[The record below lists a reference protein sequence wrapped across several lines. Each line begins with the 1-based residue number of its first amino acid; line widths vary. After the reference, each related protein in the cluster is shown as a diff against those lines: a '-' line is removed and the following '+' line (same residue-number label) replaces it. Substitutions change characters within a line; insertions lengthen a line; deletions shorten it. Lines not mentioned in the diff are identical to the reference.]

1 MKPSF
6 RLSLLCATLA
16 ASTLMTA
23 CAPLLV
29 GGAVAGG
36 AMSYADRRT
45 TGTQVDDQGIV
56 LRAGNRIGEALGGRG
71 HVNVNSMNR
80 LVLLTGEVENEADKQ
95 AAQTTAQAVDAV
107 RTVVNELAV
116 MPSSTVGARSQD
128 ALITTRVKARL
139 VDATDIQAHV
149 IKVVTERG
157 EVYLMGIVTER
168 EAARAAEVAAGTQGV
183 RKVVRVFEVV
193 PEAELAR

>member
-1 MKPSF
+1 MTRVRF
-6 RLSLLCATLA
+6 SLLAAALA
-16 ASTLMTA
+16 ASALTSA

-36 AMSYADRRT
+36 AVSYADRRT
-45 TGTQVDDQGIV
+45 TGTQVDDQSLV
-56 LRAGNRIGEALGGRG
+56 LRIGSRVREALGERG
-71 HVNVNSMNR
+71 HVNVNTMNR
-80 LVLLTGEVENEADKQ
+80 LVLLTGEVDTEADKQ
-95 AAQTTAQAVDAV
+95 TAETVARSVDPA
-107 RTVVNELAV
+107 RSVVNELAV
-116 MPSSTVGARSQD
+116 TLPSSISARSQD

-139 VDATDIQAHV
+139 VDATEIQANV